1 MNLSLHQMTCMIGNG
16 TLAYLTK
23 TWIFNLVR
31 MTRF

>member
-1 MNLSLHQMTCMIGNG
+1 MTCMIGNG